1 MEISPQWIDENHK
14 SRVSSKYFGSYKLLS
29 YKFKEHIRTFSY
41 AGKLLIWFGC
51 QNNYSETF
59 DTYLPIVGV
68 EIPILFCL
76 FYGWHK
82 VQTIGILIQKI
93 ACLSQ
98 DSRIP
103 MPSQFWQN

>member
-14 SRVSSKYFGSYKLLS
+14 VSSKYFGS
-29 YKFKEHIRTFSY
+29 TFSY

-51 QNNYSETF
+51 QNTYSETF

-103 MPSQFWQN
+103 TPN